1 MFSCLKYKLKILK
14 FTVAVPMIKESSASN
29 SGKKPEELI
38 CPWPEQS
45 YASDNCLRGDSCA
58 ASQTRNVGEGFASAL

>member
-1 MFSCLKYKLKILK
+1 
-14 FTVAVPMIKESSASN
+14 MIKESSASN

-45 YASDNCLRGDSCA
+45 YTSDNCLRGDSCA